1 MLVIILHLG
10 GWGGPQNS
18 KDWIGLLCASLVE
31 GLGLCFILLLL
42 FLDCFPFVSA
52 FPQVPHY

>member
-10 GWGGPQNS
+10 GGEGRRTQEL
-18 KDWIGLLCASLVE
+18 DQIDMCLLVE